1 MRTALPLGLFA
12 ILLFTTIK
20 STAQNDQFAYAIT
33 DVTKEGSA
41 WKVLRKIDLKT
52 GEYSSVML
60 DGTDAKTR
68 VIDAATKKQIDL
80 TNLTQENRDHLP
92 FNSGVAAIALD
103 RKHNRLYYTPMMFN
117 QLRYI
122 DLNSM
127 KVFYVTDQPFQ
138 DDNKK
143 RNDAGKIISRMV
155 ITPDGNGYAISN
167 DASTFIQFNTNKKTS
182 LKYLGA
188 LIDDPANKN
197 ISVHNSCSSYGGDI
211 VADDNGALYLFSG
224 PNNVF
229 KINPETRVTTYL
241 GHISGL
247 PKDFTTNAAVVTP
260 EGQMLISS
268 AAGKVTNFLLTLK
281 TLKAV
286 PFQTNGLAYHT
297 SDLAN
302 SNYIITKKSAFTT
315 IETIKPLKSRLSNS
329 IQIYPNPVVEDN
341 KFTIQFNDLAI
352 GTYTLELVGMSGQPV
367 LRKNIAIGSK
377 TNIQTITFPN
387 TNAKGLYLV
396 RLVTANKKAV
406 FEQKLMVQ

>member
-1 MRTALPLGLFA
+1 MRTVLPLSLFA
-12 ILLFTTIK
+12 FFLLTSVRSI
-20 STAQNDQFAYAIT
+20 AQNDQFAYAIT
-33 DVTKEGSA
+33 DVNKEGSN
-41 WKVLRKIDLKT
+41 WKALRRIDLKT
-52 GEYSSVML
+52 GEYSSVLL
-60 DGTDAKTR
+60 DGMDAKAK

-80 TNLTQENRDHLP
+80 TNLKDNRDQLP

-103 RKHNRLYYTPMMFN
+103 KKHNRLYYTPMMFN

-127 KVFYVTDQPFQ
+127 KVYYVTDQPFQ
-138 DDNKK
+138 DDNRK

-167 DASTFIQFNTNKKTS
+167 DASNFIQFNTNKKTS

-211 VADDNGALYLFSG
+211 VADDNGSLYLFSG

-247 PKDFTTNAAVVTP
+247 PNGFTTNAAVVTP
-260 EGQMLISS
+260 GGQMLISS
-268 AAGKVTNFLLTLK
+268 AVGKVANFLLDLK
-281 TLKAV
+281 TLKATA
-286 PFQTNGLAYHT
+286 FQSTDLAYHT

-302 SNYIITKKSAFTT
+302 SNYIKTKKSAFTT
-315 IETIKPLKSRLSNS
+315 IETIKPLKSKLSNS
-329 IQIYPNPVVEDN
+329 IQIYPNPIVEDN
-341 KFTIQFNDLAI
+341 KFIIQFNDLAN

-367 LRKNIAIGSK
+367 LRRNIAIASK
-377 TNIQTITFPN
+377 TNIQTITFPT

>member
-1 MRTALPLGLFA
+1 MRSALPLTLFA
-12 ILLFTTIK
+12 FFLFTTIIA
-20 STAQNDQFAYAIT
+20 TAQNDQFAYAIT
-33 DVTKEGSA
+33 DVVKEGSN
-41 WKVLRKIDLKT
+41 WKALRKIDLKT
-52 GEYSSVML
+52 GEYSSVLL
-60 DGTDAKTR
+60 DGLDTKAK

-80 TNLTQENRDHLP
+80 TDLKGNGDLLP

-103 RKHNRLYYTPMMFN
+103 KKHNRLYYTPMQFN

-127 KVFYVTDQPFQ
+127 KVYYVTDQPFQ
-138 DDNKK
+138 DDNRK

-155 ITPDGNGYAISN
+155 INPDGTGYAISN
-167 DASTFIQFNTNKKTS
+167 DASTFIEFNTNKKTS

-197 ISVHNSCSSYGGDI
+197 MSVQNSCSSYGGDI
-211 VADDNGALYLFSG
+211 VADDKGSLYLFSG

-229 KINPETRVTTYL
+229 KINPETRVATYL
-241 GHISGL
+241 GHINGL

-260 EGQMLISS
+260 DEQMLISS
-268 AAGKVTNFLLTLK
+268 AVGKVTNFLLDLK
-281 TLKAV
+281 TLKAT
-286 PFQTNGLAYHT
+286 PFQTNNLAYHT

-302 SNYIITKKSAFTT
+302 SNYIKTKKSAFTT
-315 IETIKPLKSRLSNS
+315 IETIKPLKTRLSNS
-329 IQIYPNPVVEDN
+329 IQIYPNPVIEDN
-341 KFTIQFNDLAI
+341 KFTIQFNDLAN

-367 LRKNIAIGSK
+367 LRRNIAIASK
-377 TNIQTITFPN
+377 TNIQTITFPT

-406 FEQKLMVQ
+406 FEQKLIVQ

>member
-1 MRTALPLGLFA
+1 MRIALPLSLFA
-12 ILLFTTIK
+12 LLLFTTIT

-33 DVTKEGSA
+33 DVNKEGSN
-41 WKVLRKIDLKT
+41 WKALRKIDLKT
-52 GEYSSVML
+52 GEYSSVLL
-60 DGTDAKTR
+60 DGMDAKAK

-80 TNLTQENRDHLP
+80 TNLKDNRDQLP

-103 RKHNRLYYTPMMFN
+103 KKHNRLYYTPMQFN

-127 KVFYVTDQPFQ
+127 KVYYVTDQPFQ
-138 DDNKK
+138 DDNRK

-155 ITPDGNGYAISN
+155 ITPDGTGYAISN

-182 LKYLGA
+182 LQTLGG

-197 ISVHNSCSSYGGDI
+197 MSVHNSCSSYGGDI
-211 VADDNGALYLFSG
+211 VADDKGALYLFSG

-229 KINPETRVTTYL
+229 KINPETRITTYL
-241 GHISGL
+241 GHINGL

-268 AAGKVTNFLLTLK
+268 AVGKVTNFLLDLK
-281 TLKAV
+281 TLKAT
-286 PFQTNGLAYHT
+286 PFQTNDLAYHT

-302 SNYIITKKSAFTT
+302 SNYIKTKKSAFTT

-329 IQIYPNPVVEDN
+329 IQIYPNPVIEDN
-341 KFTIQFNDLAI
+341 KFTIQFNDLAN

-367 LRKNIAIGSK
+367 LRKNIAIASK
-377 TNIQTITFPN
+377 TNIQTITFPT
-387 TNAKGLYLV
+387 TNAKGLYMV
-396 RLVTANKKAV
+396 RLVASNKKAV
-406 FEQKLMVQ
+406 FEQKLIVQ

>member
-1 MRTALPLGLFA
+1 MRTALPLSIFA
-12 ILLFTTIK
+12 FFLLITIR

-33 DVTKEGSA
+33 DINKEGSN
-41 WKVLRKIDLKT
+41 WKALRRIDLKT
-52 GEYSSVML
+52 GEYSSVLL
-60 DGTDAKTR
+60 DGMDAKAK

-80 TNLTQENRDHLP
+80 TNLKDNRDQLP

-103 RKHNRLYYTPMMFN
+103 KKHNRLYYTPMQFN

-127 KVFYVTDQPFQ
+127 KVYYVTDQPFQ
-138 DDNKK
+138 DDNRK

-167 DASTFIQFNTNKKTS
+167 DGSNFIQFNTNKKTS

-197 ISVHNSCSSYGGDI
+197 MSVHNSCSSYGGDI
-211 VADDNGALYLFSG
+211 VADDKGALYLFSG

-241 GHISGL
+241 GHINGL

-268 AAGKVTNFLLTLK
+268 AVGKVTNFLLDLK
-281 TLKAV
+281 TLKATA
-286 PFQTNGLAYHT
+286 FQTNNLAYHT

-329 IQIYPNPVVEDN
+329 IQIYPNPVIEDN
-341 KFTIQFNDLAI
+341 KFTIQFNDLAN

-367 LRKNIAIGSK
+367 LRKNIAIASK
-377 TNIQTITFPN
+377 TNIQTITFPT
-387 TNAKGLYLV
+387 TNAKGLYMV
-396 RLVTANKKAV
+396 RLVASNKKTV
-406 FEQKLMVQ
+406 FEQKLIVQ

>member
-1 MRTALPLGLFA
+1 MRTALPLSLFA
-12 ILLFTTIK
+12 FFLFTTIT

-33 DVTKEGSA
+33 DINKEGSN
-41 WKVLRKIDLKT
+41 WKALRKIDLKT
-52 GEYSSVML
+52 GEYSSVLL
-60 DGTDAKTR
+60 DGMDSKAK

-80 TNLTQENRDHLP
+80 TSLKDNRDQLP

-103 RKHNRLYYTPMMFN
+103 KKHNRLYYTPMQFN

-127 KVFYVTDQPFQ
+127 KVYYVTDQPFQ
-138 DDNKK
+138 DDNRK

-155 ITPDGNGYAISN
+155 ITPDGTGYAISN

-182 LKYLGA
+182 LQTLGG

-197 ISVHNSCSSYGGDI
+197 MSVHNSCSSYGGDI
-211 VADDNGALYLFSG
+211 VADDKGALYLFSG

-229 KINPETRVTTYL
+229 KINPETRITTYL
-241 GHISGL
+241 GHINGL

-268 AAGKVTNFLLTLK
+268 AVGKVTNFLLDLK
-281 TLKAV
+281 TLKAT
-286 PFQTNGLAYHT
+286 PFQTNNLAYHT

-302 SNYIITKKSAFTT
+302 SNYIKTKKSAFTT

-329 IQIYPNPVVEDN
+329 IQIYPNPVIEDN
-341 KFTIQFNDLAI
+341 KFTIQFNDLTN

-367 LRKNIAIGSK
+367 LRRNIAIASK
-377 TNIQTITFPN
+377 TNIQTITFPT

>member
-1 MRTALPLGLFA
+1 MRTVLPLS
-12 ILLFTTIK
+12 LFTFFLLTSVRSI
-20 STAQNDQFAYAIT
+20 AQNDQFAYAIT
-33 DVTKEGSA
+33 DVNKEGSN
-41 WKVLRKIDLKT
+41 WKALRRIDLKT
-52 GEYSSVML
+52 GEYSSVLL
-60 DGTDAKTR
+60 DGMDAKAK

-80 TNLTQENRDHLP
+80 TNLKDNRDQLP

-103 RKHNRLYYTPMMFN
+103 KKHNRLYYTPMMFN

-127 KVFYVTDQPFQ
+127 KVYYVTDQPFQ
-138 DDNKK
+138 DDNRK

-167 DASTFIQFNTNKKTS
+167 DASNFIQFNTNKKTS

-211 VADDNGALYLFSG
+211 VADDNGSLYLFSG

-247 PKDFTTNAAVVTP
+247 PNGFTTNAAVVTP
-260 EGQMLISS
+260 GGQMLISS
-268 AAGKVTNFLLTLK
+268 AVGKVTNFLLDLK
-281 TLKAV
+281 TLKATA
-286 PFQTNGLAYHT
+286 FQSTDLAYHT

-302 SNYIITKKSAFTT
+302 SNYIKTKKSAFTT
-315 IETIKPLKSRLSNS
+315 IETIKPLKSKLSNS
-329 IQIYPNPVVEDN
+329 IQIYPNPIVEDN
-341 KFTIQFNDLAI
+341 KFIIQFNDLAN

-367 LRKNIAIGSK
+367 LRRNIAIASK
-377 TNIQTITFPN
+377 TNIQTITFPT

>member
-1 MRTALPLGLFA
+1 MRTVLPFSLFA
-12 ILLFTTIK
+12 ILFLTAIK
-20 STAQNDQFAYAIT
+20 SIAQNDQFAYAIT
-33 DVTKEGSA
+33 DFNKEGSA
-41 WKVLRKIDLKT
+41 WNVLRKIDLKT
-52 GEYSSVML
+52 GDYSSILLNGM
-60 DGTDAKTR
+60 DSKTQ

-80 TNLTQENRDHLP
+80 TNLPKDNRDNLP

-103 RKHNRLYYTPMMFN
+103 KKHNRLYYTPMMFN

-127 KVFYVTDQPFQ
+127 KVYYVTDQPFQ

-155 ITPDGNGYAISN
+155 ITPDGTGYGISN

-182 LKYLGA
+182 LQYLGA

-211 VADDNGALYLFSG
+211 VADDNGSLYLFSG

-229 KINPETRVTTYL
+229 KINPETRITTYL
-241 GHISGL
+241 GHINGL
-247 PKDFTTNAAVVTP
+247 PNDFTTNAAVVTP

-268 AAGKVTNFLLTLK
+268 AVGKVTNFLLDLK
-281 TLKAV
+281 TLKATA
-286 PFQTNGLAYHT
+286 FQTQSLAYHT

-315 IETIKPLKSRLSNS
+315 IETIKPLKSKLSNS
-329 IQIYPNPVVEDN
+329 IQIYPNPIVEDN
-341 KFTIQFNDLAI
+341 KFTIQFNDLTA
-352 GTYTLELVGMSGQPV
+352 GNYMLELVGMSGQPV
-367 LRKNIAIGSK
+367 LKKNIAISTK
-377 TNIQTITFPN
+377 TNIQTITFPA